1 MNVSMEAPR
10 TPQHDLVAMTAALR
24 GALMQRV
31 EQGIHSSGLATYY
44 AYLVAKRLVFAGPQ
58 TVAAMAE
65 QLRQNPRVIEDTLC
79 GMAAQGLATCHGDE
93 WQITGAGRSAL
104 ISANDTGT
112 EVLDEIREAIGAS
125 ACDQLIA
132 GMRGALA
139 ALRKA
144 A

>member
-31 EQGIHSSGLATYY
+31 EQGIYSSGIKSYF
-44 AYLVAKRLVFAGPQ
+44 AYLVAKRLTFVGPQ
-58 TVAAMAE
+58 AAAALSE
-65 QLRQNPRVIEDTLC
+65 QLRQNPRIIEDTLRQ
-79 GMAAQGLATCHGDE
+79 MLEQGQVCQDGET
-93 WQITGAGRSAL
+93 WQITESGRNAL
-104 ISANDTGT
+104 VSANDSGT
-112 EVLDEIREAIGAS
+112 EVLNEIREAIGAS
-125 ACDQLIA
+125 ACDQLVA

-139 ALRKA
+139 ALNKA

>member
-31 EQGIHSSGLATYY
+31 EQGIQSSGLTAYFN
-44 AYLVAKRLVFAGPQ
+44 YLVAKRLTMTGPQ
-58 TVAAMAE
+58 TAAALTE
-65 QLRQNPRVIEDTLC
+65 QLRQNPRIIEDTLRQ
-79 GMAAQGLATCHGDE
+79 MLEQGQVSQDGET
-93 WQITGAGRSAL
+93 WQITESGRNAL
-104 ISANDTGT
+104 VSANDSGT
-112 EVLDEIREAIGAS
+112 EVLNQIREAIGAS
-125 ACDQLIA
+125 ACDQLVT

-139 ALRKA
+139 ALQKA

>member
-31 EQGIHSSGLATYY
+31 EHGIQSSGLTDYFM
-44 AYLVAKRLVFAGPQ
+44 YLVAKRLTLAGPQ
-58 TVAAMAE
+58 TATAMAD

-79 GMAAQGLATCHGDE
+79 QMLDQALVTNEGGT
-93 WQITGAGRSAL
+93 WQITQAGRDAL
-104 ISANDTGT
+104 TSANDTGT
-112 EVLDEIREAIGAS
+112 EVLNEIREAIGAS
-125 ACDQLIA
+125 ACDQLVA

-139 ALRKA
+139 VLRKA

>member
-31 EQGIHSSGLATYY
+31 EQGIQSSGLKDYLF
-44 AYLVAKRLVFAGPQ
+44 YLVAKRLAFEGRQ
-58 TVAAMAE
+58 TAAALAV
-65 QLRQNPRVIEDTLC
+65 QLRQNPHAVEDTLRQ
-79 GMAAQGLATCHGDE
+79 MLEQGQVSQDGEA
-93 WQITGAGRSAL
+93 WQITESGRGALVA
-104 ISANDTGT
+104 ANDSGT
-112 EVLDEIREAIGAS
+112 EVLNQIREAIGAS
-125 ACDQLIA
+125 ACDQLVA

-139 ALRKA
+139 ALQA

>member
-31 EQGIHSSGLATYY
+31 EQGIQSSGLTTYFN
-44 AYLVAKRLVFAGPQ
+44 YLVAKRLTLTGPQ
-58 TVAAMAE
+58 TAAALAE
-65 QLRQNPRVIEDTLC
+65 QLRQNPRIIEDTLSQ
-79 GMAAQGLATCHGDE
+79 MLEQGQVSQDGEA
-93 WQITGAGRSAL
+93 WQITESGRSAL
-104 ISANDTGT
+104 ASANDSGT
-112 EVLDEIREAIGAS
+112 EVLNEIREAIGAS
-125 ACDQLIA
+125 ACDQLVA

-139 ALRKA
+139 ALQKA